1 MSRLIQNTRTRRPRT
16 FPRIP
21 PAFHPALAAMAAGF
35 FCLMLPAAARGA
47 AQSQSTGKSGSS
59 ASSTALPHDS
69 HNNLTISAEPFAD
82 AGSAKRKFDKA
93 NPQKAGIL
101 AINVV
106 FQNDGDQ
113 AVQVDLETIQLE
125 VQQGDGPKQEL
136 DPMDI
141 VQVAENIAYPGG
153 LKEPSVR
160 RFPLG
165 IGGSSPDKKVQK
177 IVDQLK
183 PFTLDGDIV
192 PPHGRLEGCLYFN
205 LAHEMQL
212 AATADLYIPDIVTLP
227 AKRPLL
233 FFDIPLGAETVL
245 P

>member
-1 MSRLIQNTRTRRPRT
+1 MTAIRH
-16 FPRIP
+16 PRISSRIESLFCLAI
-21 PAFHPALAAMAAGF
+21 PAIAAGAF
-35 FCLMLPAAARGA
+35 FLFPPAAARGA
-47 AQSQSTGKSGSS
+47 AQSQSGEKTNSPAP
-59 ASSTALPHDS
+59 ASALPHDS
-69 HNNLTISAEPFAD
+69 HDNVTISAEAFPDAD
-82 AGSAKRKFDKA
+82 AAKRKFEKA

-101 AINVV
+101 AVNVI

-125 VQQGDGPKQEL
+125 VQQGDGPKQQL
-136 DPMDI
+136 DPMGI

-153 LKEPSVR
+153 LKEPSVS

-177 IVDQLK
+177 VVDELK
-183 PFTLDGDIV
+183 PHTLDGDIV
-192 PPHGRLEGCLYFN
+192 PPHGRLEGCIYFN
-205 LAHEMQL
+205 LVHEMQL
-212 AATADLYIPDIVTLP
+212 AATADLYIPDVVTLP

-233 FFDIPLGAETVL
+233 FFDIPLGAGTVL